1 MFAIAVTLLVLE
13 LSVPPGQEDPLRA
26 FLGQWPSCLA
36 YVVSFGAIGSAWL
49 AYSAITEYAD

>member
-1 MFAIAVTLLVLE
+1 MSAIAVTLLVLE

-26 FLGQWPSCLA
+26 FLDQWPSYLA
-36 YVVSFGAIGSAWL
+36 YVVSFGTIGSAWL

>member
-1 MFAIAVTLLVLE
+1 MLVLE

-26 FLGQWPSCLA
+26 FLDQWPSYLA
-36 YVVSFGAIGSAWL
+36 YVVSFGTIGSAWL